1 MKKSVVFLCFIA
13 ASAVSFT
20 VQADWKESVANGWD
34 SVKNTS
40 TTLYADVMG
49 GDDDNNGSNNG
60 NNDLLNLP
68 AAKQKAITSWGKVE
82 DRFVD
87 IIEVKEEKSS
97 APESAFFKKNKAAY
111 QEDIDQLL
119 HDVYGILNDDIVL
132 DANNNIADID
142 ASILALQEKAS
153 EQKSKAIILIGTE
166 KKDALQKQQQY
177 EDEIQE
183 YQQNR
188 EEMIETVQSRLEKF
202 GTELS
207 LQQVEALLVRVNADD
222 ILAMTTIFPVVAE
235 MASSFAKITANSGE
249 DLNHAKKYYSMY
261 VVLLELQLYIQ
272 ERYIADLKY
281 KYIPRIDELQNKQN
295 SLIKTTKKQLNN
307 ASSTHKKM
315 YALNL
320 KSQNT
325 TLQAIKLYKRS
336 MQGDVNNMS
345 RAHSLLMEDY
355 TLAVNT
361 LNTVTMSSQVSNFI
375 NDSSQLFD
383 KIMAMQAP
391 ELVPFNNIQM
401 QKEFSALTDKI
412 K

>member
-1 MKKSVVFLCFIA
+1 MKKSVTFICLMA
-13 ASAVSFT
+13 ASLTA
-20 VQADWKESVANGWD
+20 QADWKESVTNGWD

-40 TTLYADVMG
+40 TALYADVMG
-49 GDDDNNGSNNG
+49 DNDL
-60 NNDLLNLP
+60 NNDLLILP
-68 AAKQKAITSWGKVE
+68 AAKQKAITSWDKVE
-82 DRFVD
+82 DRFAD
-87 IIEVKEEKSS
+87 IIEAKDEKAS

-111 QEDIDQLL
+111 QEDINQLL
-119 HDVYGILNDDIVL
+119 HDVYSILNDDIVL
-132 DANNNIADID
+132 DANNNIAEID
-142 ASILALQEKAS
+142 ASILALQENIS
-153 EQKSKAIILIGTE
+153 EQKSKSIILIGAD
-166 KKDALQKQQQY
+166 KKDALQKLQQY
-177 EDEIQE
+177 ENEIQD

-188 EEMIETVQSRLEKF
+188 DEMIAKVQSRLNEF
-202 GTELS
+202 GTDLS

-235 MASSFAKITANSGE
+235 MASSFAKITNKSGE

-272 ERYIADLKY
+272 ERYITDLKY
-281 KYIPRIDELQNKQN
+281 KYIPRIDDLQNKQN
-295 SLIKTTKKQLNN
+295 SLIKTTKKELSN

-315 YALNL
+315 YDLNL

-345 RAHSLLMEDY
+345 QAHSLLVEDY
-355 TLAVNT
+355 KLAVNT
-361 LNTVTMSSQVSNFI
+361 LNTVTMSSQVSNLI

>member
-1 MKKSVVFLCFIA
+1 MA
-13 ASAVSFT
+13 ASLIA
-20 VQADWKESVANGWD
+20 QADWKESVVNGWD
-34 SVKNTS
+34 SVKKTS
-40 TTLYADVMG
+40 TGLYADLMG
-49 GDDDNNGSNNG
+49 DNEH
-60 NNDLLNLP
+60 NNDFLNLP
-68 AAKQKAITSWGKVE
+68 APKQKAIRSWDKVE
-82 DRFVD
+82 NRFSD
-87 IIEVKEEKSS
+87 IIDVKEDKAS

-111 QEDIDQLL
+111 QEEINQLL
-119 HDVYGILNDDIVL
+119 HDVYNILNDDIVL
-132 DANNNIADID
+132 GANNNIAEID
-142 ASILALQEKAS
+142 ASILALQEKIS
-153 EQKSKAIILIGTE
+153 EQKSKSIILIGAD
-166 KKDALQKQQQY
+166 KKDALEKLQQY
-177 EDEIQE
+177 ENEVQD
-183 YQQNR
+183 YQHNR
-188 EEMIETVQSRLEKF
+188 DKMIATVQSRLDEF

-235 MASSFAKITANSGE
+235 MASSFAKITKKSGE

-281 KYIPRIDELQNKQN
+281 KYLPRIDGLQNKQN
-295 SLIKTTKKQLNN
+295 NLIKSTKKELSN

-315 YALNL
+315 YDLNL
-320 KSQNT
+320 KSQHT

-345 RAHSLLMEDY
+345 QAHSLLVEDY
-355 TLAVNT
+355 KLAVNT
-361 LNTVTMSSQVSNFI
+361 LNTVTMSSQVSNLI
-375 NDSSQLFD
+375 NDSSQLFN
-383 KIMAMQAP
+383 KIMALQAP

>member
-1 MKKSVVFLCFIA
+1 MKKSVTFICLMA
-13 ASAVSFT
+13 ASLTA
-20 VQADWKESVANGWD
+20 QADWKESVANGWD

-40 TTLYADVMG
+40 TALYADVMG
-49 GDDDNNGSNNG
+49 DNDL
-60 NNDLLNLP
+60 NNDLLILP
-68 AAKQKAITSWGKVE
+68 AAKQKAITSWDKVE
-82 DRFVD
+82 DRFAD
-87 IIEVKEEKSS
+87 IIEAKDEKAS

-111 QEDIDQLL
+111 QEDINQLL
-119 HDVYGILNDDIVL
+119 HDVYSILNDDIVL
-132 DANNNIADID
+132 DANNNIAEID
-142 ASILALQEKAS
+142 ASILALQENIS
-153 EQKSKAIILIGTE
+153 EQKSKSIILIGAD
-166 KKDALQKQQQY
+166 KKDALQKLQQY
-177 EDEIQE
+177 EDEIQD

-188 EEMIETVQSRLEKF
+188 DEMIATVQSRLNEF
-202 GTELS
+202 GTDLS

-235 MASSFAKITANSGE
+235 MASSFAKITNKSGE

-272 ERYIADLKY
+272 ERYITDLKY
-281 KYIPRIDELQNKQN
+281 KYIPRIDDLQNKQN
-295 SLIKTTKKQLNN
+295 SLIKTTKKELSK

-315 YALNL
+315 YDLNL

-345 RAHSLLMEDY
+345 QAHSLLVEDY
-355 TLAVNT
+355 KLAVNT
-361 LNTVTMSSQVSNFI
+361 LNTVTMSSQVSNLI

>member
-1 MKKSVVFLCFIA
+1 MA
-13 ASAVSFT
+13 ASLIA
-20 VQADWKESVANGWD
+20 QADWKESVVNGWD
-34 SVKNTS
+34 SVKKTS
-40 TTLYADVMG
+40 TGLYADLMG
-49 GDDDNNGSNNG
+49 DNEH
-60 NNDLLNLP
+60 NNDFLNLP
-68 AAKQKAITSWGKVE
+68 APKQKAIRSWDKVE
-82 DRFVD
+82 NRFSD
-87 IIEVKEEKSS
+87 IIDVKEDKAS

-111 QEDIDQLL
+111 QEEINQLL
-119 HDVYGILNDDIVL
+119 HDVYNILNDDIVL
-132 DANNNIADID
+132 GANNNIAEID
-142 ASILALQEKAS
+142 ASILALQEKIS
-153 EQKSKAIILIGTE
+153 EQKSKSIILIGAD
-166 KKDALQKQQQY
+166 KKDALEKLQQY
-177 EDEIQE
+177 ENEVQD
-183 YQQNR
+183 YQHNR
-188 EEMIETVQSRLEKF
+188 DKMIATVQSRLDEF

-235 MASSFAKITANSGE
+235 MASSFAKITKKSGE

-281 KYIPRIDELQNKQN
+281 KYLPRIDELQNKQN
-295 SLIKTTKKQLNN
+295 NLIKSTKKELSN

-315 YALNL
+315 YDLNL
-320 KSQNT
+320 KSQHT

-345 RAHSLLMEDY
+345 QAHSLLVEDY
-355 TLAVNT
+355 KLAVNT
-361 LNTVTMSSQVSNFI
+361 LNTVTMSSQVSNLI
-375 NDSSQLFD
+375 NDSSQLFN
-383 KIMAMQAP
+383 KIMALQAP